1 MQQNISKLEIAFTS
15 PAFYSLLA
23 LGAYN
28 LLAFIVPQLDGTTQV
43 VANAILMVLT
53 MYLHPQEVQKA
64 GNTQ

>member
-1 MQQNISKLEIAFTS
+1 MEQNISKLKIALTS

-28 LLAFIVPQLDGTTQV
+28 LLAFLAPQLDGGFQV
-43 VANAILMVLT
+43 VVNTLLMLLT

-64 GNTQ
+64 GNIR